1 MIKKYGSGLLA
12 IIIAI
17 VAFAFTPSTGVK
29 PLSTKIFEYQAPAVD
44 PFSQSN
50 VQNRSNWTETNL
62 SSTTCTQVDQKAC
75 QLLVND
81 ADINPDNTL
90 KSTFSIQTKMSAP
103 DVYYVSG
110 GSAAAIYN
118 RN

>member
-1 MIKKYGSGLLA
+1 MNKYISGLLA

-17 VAFAFTPSTGVK
+17 AAFAFTPSTGVK
-29 PLSTKIFEYQAPAVD
+29 PLATKIFQYQAPALH
-44 PFSQSN
+44 PFSQTN
-50 VQNRSNWTETNL
+50 VQNRSNWVETNL
-62 SSTTCTQVDQKAC
+62 SSTTCTEVDQKAC

-90 KSTFSIQTKMSAP
+90 KSTFNIVASMSGT

-118 RN
+118 KN

>member
-1 MIKKYGSGLLA
+1 MIKKYGISILA
-12 IIIAI
+12 VIVAV
-17 VAFAFTPSTGVK
+17 VAFAFTPPNGVK
-29 PLSTKIFEYQAPAVD
+29 PLSTKIFEYQPPALH

-50 VQNRSNWTETNL
+50 VQDRNNWTETNL

-90 KSTFSIQTKMSAP
+90 KSTFSIQASMSAP